1 MVEGRGGGLRG
12 GYSVGCG
19 HWSFIRWSFKKI
31 GEGVFWGGALGMVW
45 VESIVVCQVS
55 VVLSKYELNL
65 IINKEIMAILA
76 KFNTLTLTIKVI
88 QRSRSNSTC
97 QVQ

>member
-1 MVEGRGGGLRG
+1 MGEGRGGGVEMG

-19 HWSFIRWSFKKI
+19 HLLDDLSKNS

>member
-1 MVEGRGGGLRG
+1 M
-12 GYSVGCG
+12 GYG
-19 HWSFIRWSFKKI
+19 HLLDDLSKNF

-45 VESIVVCQVS
+45 VESIVVHVCQVS

-76 KFNTLTLTIKVI
+76 KFNTLTLTIKVF
-88 QRSRSNSTC
+88 QRSRSNITC